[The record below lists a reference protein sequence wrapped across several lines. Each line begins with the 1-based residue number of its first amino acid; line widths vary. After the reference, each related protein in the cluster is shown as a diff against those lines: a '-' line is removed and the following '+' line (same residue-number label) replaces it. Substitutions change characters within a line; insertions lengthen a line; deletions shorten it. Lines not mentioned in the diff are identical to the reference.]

1 MAVKLTNRI
10 YRIDECIVFAKT
22 SEPFG
27 GLSNMAPG
35 YPLFINDNI
44 IPSSEALYQA
54 MRYSLFPS
62 IQHEIIL

>member
-10 YRIDECIVFAKT
+10 YRIDVCIVFAKT